1 MLAHVSIGVCDVDT
15 SRAFYDDALAP
26 LGYRCIRAARS
37 MVGYGY
43 AATEPLYTALN
54 SDQKKAADEI
64 ILAQW
69 E

>member
-1 MLAHVSIGVCDVDT
+1 
-15 SRAFYDDALAP
+15 
-26 LGYRCIRAARS
+26 

-54 SDQKKAADEI
+54 ADQKKAADEI